1 MIVIL
6 ALTGKAS
13 DSSDFLYAIEED
25 LHVPRRN
32 RVNAKSRRASEVK
45 LS

>member
-1 MIVIL
+1 MTVIL

-32 RVNAKSRRASEVK
+32 SERQIQE
-45 LS
+45 SIRSEA